1 MLGTHFRELK
11 VQYLTKME
19 NVLHVCIRR
28 NQCAV
33 QWGVYGKQHWWWSDN
48 DARKATGLANYYG
61 DIKSNTTWKC
71 NLEGWMSMHT
81 QFQIKATTFKIEISY
96 MISIY
101 SDFMETLILF
111 VIKNVFVWR
120 SKHSLLPTRK
130 QDRCVAAIK
139 LLEDNTMLI
148 SCISQLIAAAAWKQ

>member
-1 MLGTHFRELK
+1 
-11 VQYLTKME
+11 
-19 NVLHVCIRR
+19 
-28 NQCAV
+28 
-33 QWGVYGKQHWWWSDN
+33 
-48 DARKATGLANYYG
+48 
-61 DIKSNTTWKC
+61 
-71 NLEGWMSMHT
+71 MHT

-130 QDRCVAAIK
+130 QDRSVAAIK

-148 SCISQLIAAAAWKQ
+148 SCISQLIAAAAAWKQ

>member
-1 MLGTHFRELK
+1 MCYMYVSEGTS
-11 VQYLTKME
+11 VQCSGGCMK
-19 NVLHVCIRR
+19 RR
-28 NQCAV
+28 
-33 QWGVYGKQHWWWSDN
+33 HWWWSDN
-48 DARKATGLANYYG
+48 DARKVTGLANYYG

-130 QDRCVAAIK
+130 QDRSVAAIK

-148 SCISQLIAAAAWKQ
+148 SCISQLIAAAAAWKQ